1 MQKKTAIRITENA
14 LSYPYPNRSTPTAR
28 KWQKNNMVCVDSA
41 KHRLCWKF
49 DIHNTSDDSW
59 DYIICDF
66 WRRTRFRERREG
78 KNKPMAISYSSFF
91 ANIVEK
97 ERITCFR
104 KPAYCTDCSANKNNS
119 MAIILRPTPKLIAD
133 RYHYYSI
140 AACPTWLRY
149 CAAFSVVNLHATS
162 TTSLFVTFC
171 SEDFRSLDDV
181 IAAFVIEQTDWRLS
195 NFGRRAFNIHSLSV
209 HGSDVWSNASRAPA
223 AVRSAGVD
231 RRGRGTSSSFYLNQ
245 ATWPINKHTKAYRQ
259 TE

>member
-1 MQKKTAIRITENA
+1 
-14 LSYPYPNRSTPTAR
+14 
-28 KWQKNNMVCVDSA
+28 
-41 KHRLCWKF
+41 
-49 DIHNTSDDSW
+49 
-59 DYIICDF
+59 
-66 WRRTRFRERREG
+66 
-78 KNKPMAISYSSFF
+78 MAISYSSFF

-97 ERITCFR
+97 ERITCFQ

-140 AACPTWLRY
+140 AACPRWLRY

-181 IAAFVIEQTDWRLS
+181 IAAFVVEQTDWRLS

-209 HGSDVWSNASRAPA
+209 HGSDVWSKASRTPA
-223 AVRSAGVD
+223 VVRSAGVD

-259 TE
+259 TEWVKKCTIKHSNSHKNADGLAHRLQNGGLFTFISEFALLTIVGIWSMIFTDFAMDSQYSTLRVNLLSKPSL